1 MKKIIVTIGILTTLA
16 VASSYA
22 QGTVVFGNATTT
34 KISTN
39 AGPNGV
45 TGVGLVTANANQT
58 FYYALFYSTSQTT
71 VSGSSAAVIG
81 LNGGTYA
88 FNASGWTDG
97 NANGYSTNSGAGRL
111 QTSSPNTDGSYSVG
125 GLAGGASASFVIVG
139 WSANIGSTITALQ
152 QYLAAPTQN
161 GWVGESAVG
170 GPLTTG
176 ILGSTPAIG
185 LFGASSP
192 NIPGF
197 ILGEVTVPEP
207 GTMALCALGGASM
220 LLFRRKK

>member
-1 MKKIIVTIGILTTLA
+1 MKKLIVTIGILTTVA

-39 AGPNGV
+39 SGPSGV
-45 TGVGLVTANANQT
+45 TGVGLVAPNSTQA
-58 FYYALFYSTSQTT
+58 FYYALFYSTTQTT
-71 VSGSSAAVIG
+71 VAGSTAGVIG

-88 FNASGWTDG
+88 FNATGWSDG
-97 NANGYSTNSGAGRL
+97 NANGYSTNAGAGRL
-111 QTSSPNTDGSYSVG
+111 QNSNPNTDGSYSVTG
-125 GLAGGASASFVIVG
+125 VAGGASADFVIIG
-139 WSANIGSTITALQ
+139 WSANIGSTVTALQ

-197 ILGEVTVPEP
+197 VLGEVVVPEP
-207 GTMALCALGGASM
+207 GTLALCALGGASM

>member
-111 QTSSPNTDGSYSVG
+111 QLVVG
-125 GLAGGASASFVIVG
+125 FLVVNDVRSQTRFAMLFASILEVNDSDIKLSG
-139 WSANIGSTITALQ
+139 
-152 QYLAAPTQN
+152 
-161 GWVGESAVG
+161 
-170 GPLTTG
+170 
-176 ILGSTPAIG
+176 LGS
-185 LFGASSP
+185 SS
-192 NIPGF
+192 F
-197 ILGEVTVPEP
+197 TV
-207 GTMALCALGGASM
+207 S
-220 LLFRRKK
+220 R